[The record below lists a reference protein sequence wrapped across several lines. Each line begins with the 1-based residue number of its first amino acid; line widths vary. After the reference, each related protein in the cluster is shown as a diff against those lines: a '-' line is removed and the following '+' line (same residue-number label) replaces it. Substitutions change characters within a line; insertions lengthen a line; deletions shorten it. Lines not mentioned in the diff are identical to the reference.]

1 MNIDYQILMKIF
13 EKIENADY
21 AAKLI
26 YKKAH
31 SILPETIYKFYS
43 FTEDEKLNQ
52 KKLDCLNSNKIF
64 LSSREMFNDPYD
76 DKGYYIDH
84 NEIGK
89 YGEKLGVQWY
99 LKDSYPDFKKICCFT
114 ANGPDNMAMWAN
126 YANNHQGYCVEYKMN
141 SAENFEFS
149 TMCLPVQYVSKRID
163 LTEIIKQRID
173 ISIKRSDNS
182 LVEECL
188 KYCSII
194 LTCVKHE
201 SWEYENEVRFCH
213 PNNGTNYFD
222 AVPYRIYIGS
232 SCNKKEELINI
243 AKDIGKPIYNMKVI
257 SQNPQFKM
265 EAVPVNK
272 SF

>member
-89 YGEKLGVQWY
+89 YGE
-99 LKDSYPDFKKICCFT
+99 
-114 ANGPDNMAMWAN
+114 
-126 YANNHQGYCVEYKMN
+126 
-141 SAENFEFS
+141 
-149 TMCLPVQYVSKRID
+149 
-163 LTEIIKQRID
+163 
-173 ISIKRSDNS
+173 
-182 LVEECL
+182 
-188 KYCSII
+188 I
-194 LTCVKHE
+194 L
-201 SWEYENEVRFCH
+201 
-213 PNNGTNYFD
+213 
-222 AVPYRIYIGS
+222 
-232 SCNKKEELINI
+232 
-243 AKDIGKPIYNMKVI
+243 
-257 SQNPQFKM
+257 
-265 EAVPVNK
+265 
-272 SF
+272 